1 MQACWISLHIF
12 FAVLDSYR
20 KTRVDRFEGPSDFS
34 RLLKKQL
41 GTLPFD
47 QVIKYRECSATTQ
60 CNNTVVMNNKCLE
73 HLETARAPR
82 SLRGQPR
89 IPAPFHKR
97 HRGSR
102 LPFYKKGGGGGGG
115 ICFQAFSPKFES
127 EIPFTHKRYRGFHL

>member
-82 SLRGQPR
+82 SCG
-89 IPAPFHKR
+89 
-97 HRGSR
+97 GSR
-102 LPFYKKGGGGGGG
+102 ALRRSTNSTGAADCLFTRGGGGG
-115 ICFQAFSPKFES
+115 CFQAFSPKFES
-127 EIPFTHKRYRGFHL
+127 EIHFTHKRYRGFHL